1 MFRTKGGSQVGR
13 SLARAC
19 KQWKIIK
26 LPPQKEVAVAIPT
39 KRFCVLDRWSL
50 TRGGC
55 AWRFDMYKGQK
66 TTRKFPPTSRTFFYF
81 YIPRN
86 RAVRLLA
93 VLSKLIPRLFS
104 LSSSRLSLSGIA
116 CSRKAAFRWWGA
128 SWIVRGENK
137 LGKIWGGTGVGTG
150 TGDCFLSSLPWFFPP
165 SSTSK
170 RRLEQAISTVDFR
183 LRSPYVRQL
192 IVFDYNY
199 KLYSSLVF
207 SLTESLH

>member
-1 MFRTKGGSQVGR
+1 MI
-13 SLARAC
+13 AY
-19 KQWKIIK
+19 
-26 LPPQKEVAVAIPT
+26 
-39 KRFCVLDRWSL
+39 KRWLLMKVRHVQGAKDDEKVSP
-50 TRGGC
+50 
-55 AWRFDMYKGQK
+55 DI
-66 TTRKFPPTSRTFFYF
+66 SDIFFYF

-104 LSSSRLSLSGIA
+104 LSSSRLSSSGVA
-116 CSRKAAFRWWGA
+116 CSRKAAFRRWGA

-137 LGKIWGGTGVGTG
+137 LGKKWGETGVGTG
-150 TGDCFLSSLPWFFPP
+150 TGDCSLSSLPWFFPP

-170 RRLEQAISTVDFR
+170 HLEQAISRVDFR
-183 LRSPYVRQL
+183 LRSPYVRQS

>member
-1 MFRTKGGSQVGR
+1 MGR

-26 LPPQKEVAVAIPT
+26 LPPQKEVAVAYEWFQLKGFVFWID
-39 KRFCVLDRWSL
+39 DRLQEVVAHEGSTC
-50 TRGGC
+50 TRAKDDEKVSPRHLGH
-55 AWRFDMYKGQK
+55 
-66 TTRKFPPTSRTFFYF
+66 FFYF

-104 LSSSRLSLSGIA
+104 FSSSRLSSSRVA
-116 CSRKAAFRWWGA
+116 CSRKAPFKRWGA

-137 LGKIWGGTGVGTG
+137 LGKKWGGTGVGTG
-150 TGDCFLSSLPWFFPP
+150 TGDCSLSSLPWFFPP

-170 RRLEQAISTVDFR
+170 HLEQAISRVDFR

-207 SLTESLH
+207 SLTESRH

>member
-1 MFRTKGGSQVGR
+1 MI
-13 SLARAC
+13 AY
-19 KQWKIIK
+19 
-26 LPPQKEVAVAIPT
+26 
-39 KRFCVLDRWSL
+39 KRWLRMKVRHVQGAKDDEKVSPDILDIFL
-50 TRGGC
+50 N
-55 AWRFDMYKGQK
+55 
-66 TTRKFPPTSRTFFYF
+66 F

-104 LSSSRLSLSGIA
+104 LSSFRLSSSGVA
-116 CSRKAAFRWWGA
+116 CSRKAAFRRWGA

-137 LGKIWGGTGVGTG
+137 LGKKWGETGVGTG
-150 TGDCFLSSLPWFFPP
+150 TGDCSLSSLPWFFPP
-165 SSTSK
+165 NSTSK
-170 RRLEQAISTVDFR
+170 HLEQAISRVDFR
-183 LRSPYVRQL
+183 LRSPYVRQS

>member
-1 MFRTKGGSQVGR
+1 M
-13 SLARAC
+13 
-19 KQWKIIK
+19 
-26 LPPQKEVAVAIPT
+26 EVRHVQGAKDDEKVSPDIS
-39 KRFCVLDRWSL
+39 DI
-50 TRGGC
+50 
-55 AWRFDMYKGQK
+55 
-66 TTRKFPPTSRTFFYF
+66 FYF

-93 VLSKLIPRLFS
+93 VLRKLIPRLFS

-150 TGDCFLSSLPWFFPP
+150 TGDCFLSSLPWFFRP

-170 RRLEQAISTVDFR
+170 RRLEQAISRVDFR

>member
-1 MFRTKGGSQVGR
+1 MI
-13 SLARAC
+13 AY
-19 KQWKIIK
+19 
-26 LPPQKEVAVAIPT
+26 
-39 KRFCVLDRWSL
+39 KRWLRMKVRHVQGAKDDEKVSP
-50 TRGGC
+50 
-55 AWRFDMYKGQK
+55 DI
-66 TTRKFPPTSRTFFYF
+66 SDIFFYF

-104 LSSSRLSLSGIA
+104 LSSSRLSSLGVA
-116 CSRKAAFRWWGA
+116 CSRKAAFRRWGA

-137 LGKIWGGTGVGTG
+137 LGKKWGETGVGTG
-150 TGDCFLSSLPWFFPP
+150 TGDCSLSSLPWFFPP

-170 RRLEQAISTVDFR
+170 HLEQAISRVDFR
-183 LRSPYVRQL
+183 LRSPYVRQS